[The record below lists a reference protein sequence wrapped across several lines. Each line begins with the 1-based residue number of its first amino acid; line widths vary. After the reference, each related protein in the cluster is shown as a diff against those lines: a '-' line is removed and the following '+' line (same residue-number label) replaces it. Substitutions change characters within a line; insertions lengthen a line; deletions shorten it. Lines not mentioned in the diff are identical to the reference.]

1 MKDTG
6 SEDKPATVAEPK
18 QAGEIQDQWDWV
30 ERMMWTERM
39 LTTLEKGVRGGKWFS
54 LIDKVWR
61 VETLRR
67 AFGKVKANKG
77 APGVDHQ
84 SIEMFEHDLEENMRV
99 LSQQLQ
105 NGGYRPGPVRRQWIN
120 KPGSRE
126 KRPLGIPTVR
136 DRIVQTAIR
145 DTVEPIFEQTFA
157 VHSYGF
163 RPKRGCKD
171 ALRQVDNLLK
181 RGYTWV
187 VDADIKSY
195 FDSIPH
201 SRLMERVEEKIS
213 DGRMLAL
220 VAGFLKQG
228 VMEGLKY
235 YEPEEGTPQGAVIS
249 PLLANIYLNPL
260 DKEMAEQGVEMV
272 RYADD
277 FVVLC
282 QTEEEA
288 KQVLERIQ
296 QWMADNGL
304 RLHPTKTRIINAVA
318 DGFEFLGYR
327 FDRGRRWPRNKSL
340 MKFKDSIRDKTKR
353 TNGTSLRD
361 IIAELNQGSRGW
373 LEYFKHSNRT
383 TFRTLDQMIRRRLR
397 TILRKRRGRKG
408 VSRGWQDHQRWSNA
422 YFAAEGL
429 FSLEAAHQ
437 TACQSSMR

>member
-1 MKDTG
+1 MGD
-6 SEDKPATVAEPK
+6 
-18 QAGEIQDQWDWV
+18 GE
-30 ERMMWTERM
+30 RHNLCT
-39 LTTLEKGVRGGKWFS
+39 
-54 LIDKVWR
+54 
-61 VETLRR
+61 
-67 AFGKVKANKG
+67 
-77 APGVDHQ
+77 
-84 SIEMFEHDLEENMRV
+84 
-99 LSQQLQ
+99 
-105 NGGYRPGPVRRQWIN
+105 GPVRRQWIN
-120 KPGSRE
+120 KSGSKE

-157 VHSYGF
+157 KHSYGF
-163 RPKRGCKD
+163 RPKRGCKK

-195 FDSIPH
+195 FDSIRH
-201 SRLMERVEEKIS
+201 SRLMERVEGKIS

-220 VAGFLKQG
+220 MAGFLKQG

-260 DKEMAEQGVEMV
+260 DKEMAEQGVQMV

-288 KQVLERIQ
+288 TQVLERIQ
-296 QWMADNGL
+296 QWMAGNGL
-304 RLHPTKTRIINAVA
+304 KLHPTKTRIIDAGK

-327 FDRGRRWPRNKSL
+327 FDRGRRWPRKKSF
-340 MKFKDSIRDKTKR
+340 MKFKDSIRGKTKR

-361 IIAELNQGSRGW
+361 IIAELNQTSRGW
-373 LEYFKHSNRT
+373 FEYFKHSNRP
-383 TFRTLDQMIRRRLR
+383 TFRILDQMIRRRLR

-408 VSRGWQDHQRWSNA
+408 VSRGWQDHQRWTNDLSTGEPDAGNPPVR
-422 YFAAEGL
+422 FGGWGSLAALPTPITSQNVSEPPNRFQHHQIAGTQSVFFIRML
-429 FSLEAAHQ
+429 AARPPVSVWVNTCSRPHQ
-437 TACQSSMR
+437 KNLTV